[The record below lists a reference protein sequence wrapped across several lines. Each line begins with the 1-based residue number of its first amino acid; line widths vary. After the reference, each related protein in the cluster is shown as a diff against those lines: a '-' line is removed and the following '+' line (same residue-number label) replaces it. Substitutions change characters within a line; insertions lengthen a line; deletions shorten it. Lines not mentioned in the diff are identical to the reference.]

1 MKNKIALIAL
11 LSLTLGLSAC
21 GESSSVTSLTSENIT
36 MSEVTQTSETPST
49 SGEEEDIIDRDLICS
64 PNGEATSADGTE
76 ERPFSL
82 QYAIKKLQSGR
93 KILMKEGVYK
103 MPDTVLIDDD
113 FDGEEGKMKTIMPLN
128 GGKVVLDF
136 TGMIFAS
143 TNRGLEIKADYWHVK
158 DLEVKGA
165 GDNGIYIGGNNNIIE
180 NCVTHDNMDT
190 GIQLGRKSSSC
201 NDISTWPANNLIKNC
216 TSFDNHDPSGEDSDG
231 FACKLTT
238 GYGNVFD
245 GCIAYNNVD
254 DGWDLYAKGETGP
267 IGPVTLKN
275 CVAFNN
281 GITSKGVGTSNS
293 DGNGFKL
300 GGETIAVQHVVEN
313 CIAFNNLACGFT
325 DNSNPGTIRMTKCTS
340 YNNGVRDADANNYEM
355 CRDEQTSQNFFSDLL
370 SYCSGEVTNPI
381 DNSTTIANSKD
392 EYKGTVEH
400 SVFYRGLTMLK
411 FDEIQPCDYT
421 VESLS
426 GTILETED
434 TPFVSVEVPN
444 NQLDLHN
451 LLRNEDGSVNLG
463 DFLKVKEG
471 TIFAT
476 MGTNNGPIG
485 ASLHN

>member
-1 MKNKIALIAL
+1 
-11 LSLTLGLSAC
+11 
-21 GESSSVTSLTSENIT
+21 
-36 MSEVTQTSETPST
+36 
-49 SGEEEDIIDRDLICS
+49 
-64 PNGEATSADGTE
+64 
-76 ERPFSL
+76 
-82 QYAIKKLQSGR
+82 
-93 KILMKEGVYK
+93 
-103 MPDTVLIDDD
+103 
-113 FDGEEGKMKTIMPLN
+113 
-128 GGKVVLDF
+128 
-136 TGMIFAS
+136 
-143 TNRGLEIKADYWHVK
+143 
-158 DLEVKGA
+158 
-165 GDNGIYIGGNNNIIE
+165 
-180 NCVTHDNMDT
+180 
-190 GIQLGRKSSSC
+190 
-201 NDISTWPANNLIKNC
+201 
-216 TSFDNHDPSGEDSDG
+216 
-231 FACKLTT
+231 
-238 GYGNVFD
+238 
-245 GCIAYNNVD
+245 
-254 DGWDLYAKGETGP
+254 
-267 IGPVTLKN
+267 
-275 CVAFNN
+275 
-281 GITSKGVGTSNS
+281 VGTANS

-426 GTILETED
+426 GTILDTED

-444 NQLDLHN
+444 NQLDLHE